1 MDRSHPRLALVTRA
15 TGYIGGQVAAELLRR
30 GWQVRVLSRSA
41 EKVEQLPWWSSQ
53 SCEVVEGD
61 AARAAEVAKALSG
74 VDVAWYLLHSMG
86 DASDFAEAELDMAR
100 TFGAEARKAGVA
112 RIVYLGGLHPEGEE
126 LSEHLASRVA
136 VGDALMAS
144 GVPTAALQA
153 GLVIGDGPSS
163 FQMLRHLSERLP
175 GAVAPRWVRNT
186 IQPVAVADAVHY
198 LVAAADLPE
207 HVNRTFDI
215 GAPEA
220 IEYAGMMSEYA
231 KAVGLRRRLVLT
243 APVTTPG
250 LAAYWVGLVT
260 PVTTALV
267 GSLATDPDSLW
278 YRTLRKP
285 AFQPPAWVFPVAWTA
300 LYAGI
305 APTSSL
311 VLAEIGEQGRTREQK
326 RYAAALAGNLALN
339 AGWSV
344 LLFTRKQVRP
354 ACVDAVA
361 LAVSSADLVRCAA
374 RTSPERGVLLAP
386 YAAWTGFAAGLT
398 GALARLN
405 PRR

>member
-1 MDRSHPRLALVTRA
+1 M
-15 TGYIGGQVAAELLRR
+15 
-30 GWQVRVLSRSA
+30 RVLSRSA

-153 GLVIGDGPSS
+153 GLVIGDGSSS

-220 IEYAGMMSEYA
+220 IEYAGTMSEYA

-300 LYAGI
+300 LYADI
-305 APTSSL
+305 ALTSSL
-311 VLAEIGEQGRTREQK
+311 VLADLGEQGRTREQK

-344 LLFTRKQVRP
+344 LFFTRKQVRP

-361 LAVSSADLVRCAA
+361 LAVSSADLVRRAA

-398 GALARLN
+398 GAIARLN